1 MTEGTQHRL
10 KVLERGTGRIDTMS
24 RQITDL
30 STALAEICKGQL
42 SQDEAISD
50 LRRRV
55 QQLEAER
62 GVRAETR
69 MSIECQRRQFSTID
83 E

>member
-1 MTEGTQHRL
+1 MSHDATQRRL
-10 KVLERGTGRIDTMS
+10 TLLERGAGRQETMS

-30 STALAEICKGQL
+30 TTALAEICKGQL

-62 GVRAETR
+62 GMRADTS
-69 MSIECQRRQFSTID
+69 MSIEGNGD
-83 E
+83 